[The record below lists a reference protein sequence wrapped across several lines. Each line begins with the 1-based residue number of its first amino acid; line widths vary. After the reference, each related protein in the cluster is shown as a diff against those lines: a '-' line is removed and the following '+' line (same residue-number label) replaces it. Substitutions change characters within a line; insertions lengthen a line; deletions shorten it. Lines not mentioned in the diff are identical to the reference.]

1 MTRVISLSRHRT
13 LRSQASQS
21 DHILTD
27 FDFSSAYQPILS
39 PTHQKLVGFEALV
52 RVTRDQQP
60 VSPAELFNHTNSVQ
74 QTVELDS
81 FLLHRHLERFS
92 FGIGHLTG
100 NLPTPRR
107 YRQTPPQRQQPQS
120 FHRPS
125 LSPLDGISIGSRATR
140 AQLSAVRDFRDIC
153 QIGSSAVRMP

>member
-21 DHILTD
+21 DHIFTD

-92 FGIGHLTG
+92 GHTMPVWLFLNINPETCIHPASSLDRLVDHCRSCGIAPDRVVLELVETASE
-100 NLPTPRR
+100 NP
-107 YRQTPPQRQQPQS
+107 
-120 FHRPS
+120 
-125 LSPLDGISIGSRATR
+125 
-140 AQLSAVRDFRDIC
+140 
-153 QIGSSAVRMP
+153 MPC